1 MIKLLKSPQVFIK
14 QAFESVKRFPV
25 TVAAGIALSI
35 IGWWAIKLGVE
46 RGEVNTDKSYYDM
59 MERVL
64 LRAGMIASLALP
76 LTFTAHLMGR
86 NRLSIGK
93 YVPMV
98 MVLSILIGVYNDFN
112 GYFDGMY
119 SEDRVWL
126 RYWGY
131 SLIFHL
137 LAAVLP
143 IINKRN
149 SNAVWQ
155 YNQTLFIRSFTTA
168 LYCGVL
174 FLGLA
179 GALLALDQ
187 LFGVQVKGHYYAYL
201 WFGLLGIGGTLIFVS
216 GVPENIQQL
225 DDKEDFPKPLK
236 AFSQYVLL
244 PLVLIYLVIL
254 YAYSGQILIKWQL
267 PVGWVSNMI
276 LSFSVA
282 GMLALLL
289 LYPFGAKDKWIHTY
303 TRGYYIALLPLLI
316 LLYIAAGIRIQEY
329 GFTILRYSLLGLS
342 VWLTFISIF
351 MIVTKNRY
359 IYLIPISLAAVAAV
373 VWFLPGANAWA
384 VSQRS
389 QTNRLQ
395 NQLKEIGIIKNNQL
409 QKDVILSDS
418 ISSAIFEDVD
428 YLFQNHGVTGLEP
441 MLKIPAPSILKK
453 FKSDTYRDYN
463 QGLYW
468 AAKDWL
474 RDTLKTYGIYEYG
487 RSVYYDGEAPI
498 EAPVEAATMADT
510 VSVTTGTGPVSAAV
524 PLKSNSKIYLRNNIN
539 SNEYIVPTGNWK
551 KMVSINQSES
561 LIPFFTCENSSPKYG
576 TQFESFDFT
585 YDAGFDTLQI
595 NYGSFSDQYL
605 FYSALQKTFPQISK
619 LKGNSNKTEGF
630 NWSDKGL
637 RIEGKRSLLIINKL
651 HMVYCEKRKRF
662 VPNSFSGVMWMK

>member
-25 TVAAGIALSI
+25 TVAAGLALSI
-35 IGWWAIKLGVE
+35 IGWWAIKLGAE
-46 RGEVNTDKSYYDM
+46 RNELNVDKAYYDM

-76 LTFTAHLMGR
+76 LTFTAHLIGR
-86 NRLSIGK
+86 NKLSIGK
-93 YVPMV
+93 YVPMF
-98 MVLSILIGVYNDFN
+98 MVLGILSSVYSDFN
-112 GYFDGMY
+112 GYFDGLY

-187 LFGVQVKGHYYAYL
+187 LFGVQVEGHYYAYL

-359 IYLIPISLAAVAAV
+359 IYVIPISLAAVAAI

-395 NQLKEIGIIKNNQL
+395 NQLKEIGIINNNQL
-409 QKDVILSDS
+409 QKDVIISDS
-418 ISSAIFEDVD
+418 ISVAIFEDVE
-428 YLFQNHGVTGLEP
+428 YLFEHHGVTGLEP

-453 FKSDTYRDYN
+453 FKSDTYRYN
-463 QGLYW
+463 DRNLYW
-468 AAKDWL
+468 AARDWL

-487 RSVYYDGEAPI
+487 RYYNGEVPI
-498 EAPVEAATMADT
+498 EPAVEAATMADT
-510 VSVTTGTGPVSAAV
+510 VSVATGSGAVSTAASS
-524 PLKSNSKIYLRNNIN
+524 KSNSKIYLRNNIN

-551 KMVSINQSES
+551 KMVSINQSS
-561 LIPFFTCENSSPKYG
+561 SNIPLIICADGGHKFG

-605 FYSALQKTFPQISK
+605 FYSSLQKVFPQISK
-619 LKGNSNKTEGF
+619 IKGNSNTYEGF

-651 HMVYCEKRKRF
+651 HMEYCEKRKRF
-662 VPNSFSGVMWMK
+662 LPNSFSGVMWMK

>member
-1 MIKLLKSPQVFIK
+1 
-14 QAFESVKRFPV
+14 
-25 TVAAGIALSI
+25 
-35 IGWWAIKLGVE
+35 
-46 RGEVNTDKSYYDM
+46 M

-76 LTFTAHLMGR
+76 LTFTAHLIGR
-86 NRLSIGK
+86 NKLSIGK
-93 YVPMV
+93 YVPMF
-98 MVLSILIGVYNDFN
+98 MVLGILSSVYSDFN
-112 GYFDGMY
+112 GYFDGLY

-187 LFGVQVKGHYYAYL
+187 LFGVQVEGHYYAYL

-216 GVPENIQQL
+216 GVPENIQKL

-359 IYLIPISLAAVAAV
+359 IYVIPISLAAVAAI

-389 QTNRLQ
+389 QTDRLQ
-395 NQLKEIGIIKNNQL
+395 NQLKEIGIIKNKQL
-409 QKDVILSDS
+409 QKDVIISDS
-418 ISSAIFEDVD
+418 ISVAIFEDVE
-428 YLFQNHGVTGLEP
+428 YLFEHHGVTGLEP

-453 FKSDTYRDYN
+453 FKSDTYRYN
-463 QGLYW
+463 DRNLYW
-468 AAKDWL
+468 AARDWL

-487 RSVYYDGEAPI
+487 RSVYYDGEVPI
-498 EAPVEAATMADT
+498 EPATMPDTTLDASSADSLT
-510 VSVTTGTGPVSAAV
+510 AAASS
-524 PLKSNSKIYLRNNIN
+524 KSNSKIYLRNNTN

-551 KMVSINQSES
+551 KMVSINKSNS
-561 LIPFFTCENSSPKYG
+561 LIPFFICADGGHKFG
-576 TQFESFDFT
+576 AQFESFDFT

-605 FYSALQKTFPQISK
+605 FYSALLKTFPQISK

-630 NWSDKGL
+630 NWSDNGL

-651 HMVYCEKRKRF
+651 HMEYCEKRKRF

>member
-1 MIKLLKSPQVFIK
+1 
-14 QAFESVKRFPV
+14 
-25 TVAAGIALSI
+25 
-35 IGWWAIKLGVE
+35 
-46 RGEVNTDKSYYDM
+46 
-59 MERVL
+59 
-64 LRAGMIASLALP
+64 
-76 LTFTAHLMGR
+76 
-86 NRLSIGK
+86 
-93 YVPMV
+93 
-98 MVLSILIGVYNDFN
+98 
-112 GYFDGMY
+112 
-119 SEDRVWL
+119 
-126 RYWGY
+126 
-131 SLIFHL
+131 
-137 LAAVLP
+137 
-143 IINKRN
+143 
-149 SNAVWQ
+149 
-155 YNQTLFIRSFTTA
+155 
-168 LYCGVL
+168 
-174 FLGLA
+174 
-179 GALLALDQ
+179 
-187 LFGVQVKGHYYAYL
+187 VQVEGHYYAYL

-216 GVPENIQQL
+216 GVPENIQKL

-359 IYLIPISLAAVAAV
+359 IYVIPISLAAVAAI

-409 QKDVILSDS
+409 QKDVIISDS
-418 ISSAIFEDVD
+418 ISVAIFEDVE
-428 YLFQNHGVTGLEP
+428 YLFEHHGVTGLEP

-453 FKSDTYRDYN
+453 FKSDSYRDYN

-468 AAKDWL
+468 AARDWL
-474 RDTLKTYGIYEYG
+474 RDTLKTYGIYEIG
-487 RSVYYDGEAPI
+487 RSVYYDGEVPI

-510 VSVTTGTGPVSAAV
+510 TLDAPAADS
-524 PLKSNSKIYLRNNIN
+524 LTAASSSKSNSKIYLRNNTN

-551 KMVSINQSES
+551 KMVSINQSNS
-561 LIPFFTCENSSPKYG
+561 LIPFFICADGGHKFG
-576 TQFESFDFT
+576 AQFESFDFT

-595 NYGSFSDQYL
+595 NYGSFSDHYL
-605 FYSALQKTFPQISK
+605 FYSSLQKTFPQISK
-619 LKGNSNKTEGF
+619 IKGNSNTYEGF
-630 NWSDKGL
+630 NWSEKGL

-651 HMVYCEKRKRF
+651 HMEYCEKRKRF
-662 VPNSFSGVMWMK
+662 VPNSFSGLMWMK

>member
-1 MIKLLKSPQVFIK
+1 MIKLLKSPQIFIK

-46 RGEVNTDKSYYDM
+46 RGEVNTDKAYFDM

-86 NRLSIGK
+86 NKLSIGK
-93 YVPMV
+93 YVPMF
-98 MVLSILIGVYNDFN
+98 MVLGILSSVYNDFN

-187 LFGVQVKGHYYAYL
+187 LFGVQVEGHYYAYL

-216 GVPENIQQL
+216 GVPENIQKL

-359 IYLIPISLAAVAAV
+359 IYVIPISLAAVAAI

-389 QTNRLQ
+389 QTDRLQ
-395 NQLKEIGIIKNNQL
+395 NQLKEIGIIKNKQL
-409 QKDVILSDS
+409 QKDVIISDS
-418 ISSAIFEDVD
+418 LSSAIFEDVE
-428 YLFQNHGVTGLEP
+428 YLFEHHGVTGLEP

-453 FKSDTYRDYN
+453 FKSDTYRYN
-463 QGLYW
+463 DRNLYW
-468 AAKDWL
+468 AARDWL

-487 RSVYYDGEAPI
+487 RSVYYDGEVPI
-498 EAPVEAATMADT
+498 EPATMPDTTLDASSADSLT
-510 VSVTTGTGPVSAAV
+510 AAASS
-524 PLKSNSKIYLRNNIN
+524 KSNSKIYLRNNIN

-551 KMVSINQSES
+551 KMVSINQSS
-561 LIPFFTCENSSPKYG
+561 SNIPFFICADGGHKFV

-605 FYSALQKTFPQISK
+605 FYSALLKTFPQISK

-630 NWSDKGL
+630 NWSDNGL

-651 HMVYCEKRKRF
+651 HMEYCEKRKRF

>member
-1 MIKLLKSPQVFIK
+1 MIKLLKSPQIFIK

-46 RGEVNTDKSYYDM
+46 RGEVNTNKAYFDM

-76 LTFTAHLMGR
+76 LTFTAHLIGR
-86 NRLSIGK
+86 NKLSIGK
-93 YVPMV
+93 YVPMF
-98 MVLSILIGVYNDFN
+98 MVLGILSSVYSDFN
-112 GYFDGMY
+112 GYFDGLY

-187 LFGVQVKGHYYAYL
+187 LFGVQVEGHYYAYL

-216 GVPENIQQL
+216 GVPENIQKL

-359 IYLIPISLAAVAAV
+359 IYVIPISLAAVAAI

-389 QTNRLQ
+389 QTDRLQ
-395 NQLKEIGIIKNNQL
+395 NQLKEIGIIKNKQL
-409 QKDVILSDS
+409 QKDVIISDS
-418 ISSAIFEDVD
+418 ISVAIFEDVE
-428 YLFQNHGVTGLEP
+428 YLFEHHGVTGLEP

-453 FKSDTYRDYN
+453 FKSDTYRYN
-463 QGLYW
+463 DRNLYW
-468 AAKDWL
+468 AARDWL

-487 RSVYYDGEAPI
+487 RSVYYDGEVPI
-498 EAPVEAATMADT
+498 EPATMPDTTLDASSADSLT
-510 VSVTTGTGPVSAAV
+510 AAASS
-524 PLKSNSKIYLRNNIN
+524 KSNSKIYLRNNTN

-551 KMVSINQSES
+551 KMVSINKSNS
-561 LIPFFTCENSSPKYG
+561 LIPFFICADGGHKFG
-576 TQFESFDFT
+576 AQFESFDFT

-605 FYSALQKTFPQISK
+605 FYSALLKTFPQISK

-630 NWSDKGL
+630 NWSDNGL

-651 HMVYCEKRKRF
+651 HMEYCEKRKRF

>member
-1 MIKLLKSPQVFIK
+1 MIKLLKSPQIFIK

-25 TVAAGIALSI
+25 TVAAGLALSI

-46 RGEVNTDKSYYDM
+46 RGEVNTDKAYYDM

-86 NRLSIGK
+86 NKLSIGK
-93 YVPMV
+93 YVPMF
-98 MVLSILIGVYNDFN
+98 MVLGILSSVYSDFN
-112 GYFDGMY
+112 GYFDGLY

-187 LFGVQVKGHYYAYL
+187 LFGVQVEGHYYAYL

-216 GVPENIQQL
+216 GVPENIQKL

-359 IYLIPISLAAVAAV
+359 IYVIPISLAAVAAI

-409 QKDVILSDS
+409 QKDVIISDS
-418 ISSAIFEDVD
+418 ISVAIFEDVE
-428 YLFQNHGVTGLEP
+428 YLFEHHGVTGLEP

-453 FKSDTYRDYN
+453 FKSDTYRYN
-463 QGLYW
+463 DRNLYW
-468 AAKDWL
+468 AARDWL

-487 RSVYYDGEAPI
+487 RSVYYDGEVPI
-498 EAPVEAATMADT
+498 EPATMPDTTLDASSADSLT
-510 VSVTTGTGPVSAAV
+510 AAASS
-524 PLKSNSKIYLRNNIN
+524 KSNSKIYLRNNIN

-551 KMVSINQSES
+551 KMVSINQSS
-561 LIPFFTCENSSPKYG
+561 SNIPFFICADGGHKFV

-605 FYSALQKTFPQISK
+605 FYSSLQKTFPQISK
-619 LKGNSNKTEGF
+619 LKGNSNMYEGF
-630 NWSDKGL
+630 NWSDNGL

-651 HMVYCEKRKRF
+651 HMEYCEKRKRF

>member
-1 MIKLLKSPQVFIK
+1 
-14 QAFESVKRFPV
+14 
-25 TVAAGIALSI
+25 
-35 IGWWAIKLGVE
+35 
-46 RGEVNTDKSYYDM
+46 
-59 MERVL
+59 
-64 LRAGMIASLALP
+64 
-76 LTFTAHLMGR
+76 
-86 NRLSIGK
+86 
-93 YVPMV
+93 
-98 MVLSILIGVYNDFN
+98 
-112 GYFDGMY
+112 MY

-137 LAAVLP
+137 LAEVLP

-187 LFGVQVKGHYYAYL
+187 LFGVQVEGHYYAYL

-216 GVPENIQQL
+216 GVPENIQKL

-359 IYLIPISLAAVAAV
+359 IYVIPISLAAVAAI

-389 QTNRLQ
+389 QTDRLQ
-395 NQLKEIGIIKNNQL
+395 NQLKEIGIIKNKQL
-409 QKDVILSDS
+409 QKDVIISDS
-418 ISSAIFEDVD
+418 LSSAIFEDVE
-428 YLFQNHGVTGLEP
+428 YLFEHHGVTGLEP

-453 FKSDTYRDYN
+453 FKSDTYRYN
-463 QGLYW
+463 DRNLYW
-468 AAKDWL
+468 AARDWL

-487 RSVYYDGEAPI
+487 RSVYYDGEVPI
-498 EAPVEAATMADT
+498 EPATMPDTTLDASSADSLT
-510 VSVTTGTGPVSAAV
+510 AAASS
-524 PLKSNSKIYLRNNIN
+524 KSNSKIYLRNNIN

-551 KMVSINQSES
+551 KMVSINQSS
-561 LIPFFTCENSSPKYG
+561 SNIPFFICADGGHKFV

-605 FYSALQKTFPQISK
+605 FYSALLKTFPQISK

-630 NWSDKGL
+630 NWSDNGL

-651 HMVYCEKRKRF
+651 HMEYCEKRKRF

>member
-1 MIKLLKSPQVFIK
+1 MIRLLKSPQVFIK

-25 TVAAGIALSI
+25 TVAAGLALSI
-35 IGWWAIKLGVE
+35 IGWWAIKLGAE
-46 RGEVNTDKSYYDM
+46 RGEVNTDKAYYDM

-86 NRLSIGK
+86 NKLSIGK
-93 YVPMV
+93 YVPMF
-98 MVLSILIGVYNDFN
+98 MVLGILSSVYNDFN

-174 FLGLA
+174 FLGLS

-187 LFGVQVKGHYYAYL
+187 LFGVEVDGHYYAYL

-216 GVPENIQQL
+216 GVPENIQKL

-359 IYLIPISLAAVAAV
+359 IYVIPISLAAVAAI

-389 QTNRLQ
+389 QTDRLQ
-395 NQLKEIGIIKNNQL
+395 NQLKEIGIIKNKQL
-409 QKDVILSDS
+409 QKDVIISDS
-418 ISSAIFEDVD
+418 LSSAIFEDVE
-428 YLFQNHGVTGLEP
+428 YLFEHHGVTGLEP

-453 FKSDTYRDYN
+453 FKSDSYRDYN

-468 AAKDWL
+468 AARDWL

-487 RSVYYDGEAPI
+487 RSVYYDGEVPI
-498 EAPVEAATMADT
+498 EAATMADT
-510 VSVTTGTGPVSAAV
+510 TLDALAADS
-524 PLKSNSKIYLRNNIN
+524 LTAAASSKSNSKIYLRNNIN

-551 KMVSINQSES
+551 KMVSINQSS
-561 LIPFFTCENSSPKYG
+561 SNIPFFICADGGHKFV
-576 TQFESFDFT
+576 TQFESFDFS

-605 FYSALQKTFPQISK
+605 FYSSLQKTFPQISK
-619 LKGNSNKTEGF
+619 LKGNSNMYEGF
-630 NWSDKGL
+630 NWSDNGL

-651 HMVYCEKRKRF
+651 HMEYCEKRKRF